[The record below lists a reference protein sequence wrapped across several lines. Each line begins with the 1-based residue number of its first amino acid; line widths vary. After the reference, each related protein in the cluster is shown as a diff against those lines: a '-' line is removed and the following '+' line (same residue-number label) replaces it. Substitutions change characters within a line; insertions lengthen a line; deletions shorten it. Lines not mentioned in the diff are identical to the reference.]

1 MDENMLSRAVG
12 LAGLELSERRR
23 TRVEKYMEEML
34 AFMSPLADVTDCS
47 DGAAELRDFDT
58 LRDDTAADPNGTAP
72 IADGKGN
79 ADGLYVAPLA
89 VN

>member
-1 MDENMLSRAVG
+1 MDEKMLSRAVG

-34 AFMSPLADVTDCS
+34 AFMSPLSDVS
-47 DGAAELRDFDT
+47 DIDDVAAELRDFDT
-58 LRDDTAADPNGTAP
+58 LRNDAAVDPAGDAL

-79 ADGLYVAPLA
+79 ADGFYVAPLA